1 MKFGLRSGRWECPV
15 CQKPTPPWDLAVCPV
30 FEAILKAVETQPSI
44 ESCKIDKSGA
54 ISTGNN
60 VKVKVKDGSGTHKRV
75 KPVADADDEEEVDC
89 NAREQPKAGGE
100 DSMDAD
106 PTGSQE
112 DKLATL
118 KKSGLW
124 EMRQEAEIEF
134 CEPVNVLA
142 ARSNPFEDY
151 GTGSDGGGDV
161 AGAPAAHGGG
171 HKAGAPESHG
181 LPPGAQDTQEGGG
194 EALDGRGKLTD
205 SSNTSTSIS
214 TNTSTSIAIDDSED
228 DSWLG

>member
-1 MKFGLRSGRWECPV
+1 MKFGLRSGKWECPV

-60 VKVKVKDGSGTHKRV
+60 VKVKVKDGSGTLKRM

-89 NAREQPKAGGE
+89 NAREQPKAGSE

-106 PTGSQE
+106 PAGSQE

-124 EMRQEAEIEF
+124 EMRHEAEIEF

-142 ARSNPFEDY
+142 ARSNPFEDD
-151 GTGSDGGGDV
+151 GTGSDGSGDV
-161 AGAPAAHGGG
+161 AGAPEA
-171 HKAGAPESHG
+171 HG
-181 LPPGAQDTQEGGG
+181 LPPGAQDTEEGGG

-205 SSNTSTSIS
+205 SSKTSTSISMNTSTSI
-214 TNTSTSIAIDDSED
+214 ILDDSED